1 MATGKLLIG
10 LGIIFY
16 SLFFLLPDSSTQI
29 VAFPWVLFAGTG
41 LLCFNLALLVNL
53 WRNYLGNYFSNSSS
67 VSAQKSGLESAKSLT
82 EKPEN
87 QSKIQSKIQLSANHQ
102 SGIFALGYGLD
113 IAVIITVI
121 SVIIAS
127 IRAQF
132 VNPSWWYGLGVIG
145 ALGAIYGLR
154 QTLDHKLNYE
164 TDANSHDGLWRLLRF
179 QGILSLIFTVESLGL
194 WLWQTF
200 LPRWQYIQQL
210 QQWGLFLNYDFND
223 LESRNWAP
231 LGHQNYVAGVLI
243 LSIPLWITLGL
254 RHFLKASNDSIN
266 HHDVN
271 HESASSSIKTL
282 SSKVSL
288 VKRLPW
294 VWLGA
299 IVLGFINLYTTSSR
313 GGFLGLGVLMIYGLI
328 VVIAKKTLPKI
339 WLWGGTAALTAIILI
354 MVQSNNRLK
363 TLFAQILSQWQSTGQ
378 NIGQNTGQNIGNSS
392 LSGGAPSSVGETL
405 FRTITTEVG
414 WRMGLDHC
422 FSGAG
427 LGNVPLLYQKYRPQW
442 AGREAEWMFQLHNTP
457 AQLWAEL
464 GVMGVIAV
472 GAWISALIW
481 LFWRLHRSSQW
492 QGNPFLQIATYGIF
506 GSLLSYSV
514 VAITDFQL
522 DVPAIS
528 GFLVVLIVGLAYI
541 GALAAPVIEPI
552 TEIITEPVPEP
563 IEKKIPIFSIKTQRG
578 LSVIGLAGLIAT
590 LIWTTPILL
599 AWQSSSVGFI
609 LLRNGRITLTEY
621 TKKVGSQTN
630 SQNNSQNNLGA
641 NSSPTKPPLDFSL
654 NSNNSTAN
662 EEANQLL
669 NIALGEI
676 DGFRQKLENA
686 HKLAPWQTYYAY
698 QLGWNLA
705 ELSINY
711 PNLPQVQEWQREGL
725 QWLQEASRSSPYT
738 ESAYNS
744 IGWLSLSQGQPQTAS
759 TAFRNGLNLIASKRS
774 LQLGLGIS
782 LWQQGNKDQAVA
794 AFAQEIL
801 NEPSFITS
809 PIWETPQMTE
819 AYPLLCEFLTRPE
832 MQKAFAAKFSPEF
845 AARFLVLVHW
855 WQGKPINDVIQEL
868 TALNQP
874 VTNLLVQVLRND
886 RQALGSVIEQPR
898 TGTEMMIAAWYR
910 PQERSQLIEKAYV
923 HATRNLPSA
932 NLPLLAAIGSRMQE
946 MQAQSNS
953 GNPSVNP
960 FDQLLR
966 GKLERQ
972 SPLILK
978 YRRTRLGFGVV
989 SRQIDGP
996 IPSDF
1001 FQTEDRALISL
1012 FFSDLFN

>member
-16 SLFFLLPDSSTQI
+16 GLFFLLPDSSTQI

-53 WRNYLGNYFSNSSS
+53 WRNYLGNYFNNSPPVSS
-67 VSAQKSGLESAKSLT
+67 RKLGLESAKSLT
-82 EKPEN
+82 EKSEN
-87 QSKIQSKIQLSANHQ
+87 QSKNQYKDQSKNQLFINHQ

-113 IAVIITVI
+113 GAVIITVF

-127 IRAQF
+127 VRAQF

-145 ALGAIYGLR
+145 ALGAVYGLR
-154 QTLDHKLNYE
+154 QTLNHESDS
-164 TDANSHDGLWRLLRF
+164 NSHDGLWRLLQF
-179 QGILSLIFTVESLGL
+179 QGVLSLIFTIESLVL

-210 QQWGLFLNYDFND
+210 QHWGLFLNYDFND

-243 LSIPLWITLGL
+243 LAIPLWITLGL
-254 RHFLKASNDSIN
+254 RHFLKVSNDSIN
-266 HHDVN
+266 HHAVN
-271 HESASSSIKTL
+271 HESESSSIKTS
-282 SSKVSL
+282 SSKISL
-288 VKRLPW
+288 VKQLPW
-294 VWLGA
+294 IWLGA

-328 VVIAKKTLPKI
+328 VVIAKNILPKI
-339 WLWGGTAALTAIILI
+339 WLWGGTAALTAIVLI

-363 TLFAQILSQWQSTGQ
+363 TLFAQILSQWQ
-378 NIGQNTGQNIGNSS
+378 NIGQNTAQNIGNPN
-392 LSGGAPSSVGETL
+392 LSGGAPSSAGETL

-414 WRMGLDHC
+414 WRMGLDHW

-427 LGNVPLLYQKYRPQW
+427 LGNVPLMYQKYRPQW

-492 QGNPFLQIATYGIF
+492 QGNPFLQVATYGIF

-541 GALAAPVIEPI
+541 GAVAVPVVDPV
-552 TEIITEPVPEP
+552 TEPVTET
-563 IEKKIPIFSIKTQRG
+563 IGQRIPIFSVKTQRV

-621 TKKVGSQTN
+621 TKKVGAQT
-630 SQNNSQNNLGA
+630 NLGA
-641 NSSPTKPPLDFSL
+641 NPSATKPPLDFSL
-654 NSNNSTAN
+654 SSNNNTAN

-711 PNLPQVQEWQREGL
+711 PNLPQVQDWQREGL
-725 QWLQEASRSSPYT
+725 HWLQEAARSSPYT

-744 IGWLSLSQGQPQTAS
+744 IGWLSLSQGQPQTAGA
-759 TAFRNGLNLIASKRS
+759 AFRNGLKLISSKRS

-819 AYPLLCEFLTRPE
+819 AYPLLGEFLTRPE

-855 WQGKPINDVIQEL
+855 WQGKLINDVIQEL

-886 RQALGSVIEQPR
+886 RQALASVIEQPR
-898 TGTEMMIAAWYR
+898 TGTEMVIAAWYR

-932 NLPLLAAIGSRMQE
+932 NLPLLAAIGNRMQE

-953 GNPSVNP
+953 ESNSGSNSGNLSVNP
-960 FDQLLR
+960 FDQWLR

-1012 FFSDLFN
+1012 FFSDLFS